1 MVPHPY
7 KSLTHFSG
15 HITFFLVTCLCLIF
29 RVLEVEPTSLKR
41 YEFSLIRMGTAFRMV
56 FYAQDPGIASQA
68 STEAFERIE
77 QLEQILSDYRE
88 ESELNRICGTAFR
101 APQRVSPELFHVL
114 ERSLHFSELSEGTFD
129 VTIGP
134 VVKLWREARRE
145 KRLPDAE
152 RLSRARLAVGF
163 QNVVLDSETGTVFLK
178 RDDMKLDLGAIA
190 KGYAAD
196 QALAVLRGYGIN
208 RILIDAGGDL
218 SLGDPPPGSR
228 GWDIRIHE
236 WDKEP
241 RSEGLWLRLRN
252 VGIATSGDTFQFL
265 EKQGEHLSHI
275 INPSDGIGIRD
286 SVSTTVIAQD
296 GISADALATALSIL
310 PVSKALALADSLENV
325 SAFLVRRNGNKVL
338 CFKSRN
344 FPAFSR

>member
-1 MVPHPY
+1 MAHRLY
-7 KSLTHFSG
+7 KSLTHSSV
-15 HITFFLVTCLCLIF
+15 HLTFFLVTCLCLIF
-29 RVLEVEPTSLKR
+29 RVLQVDPTSLKR
-41 YEFSLIRMGTAFRMV
+41 YEFSLIRMGTSFRMV

-68 STEAFERIE
+68 SSEAFERIE

-88 ESELNRICGTAFR
+88 ESELNRICRTAFQS
-101 APQRVSPELFHVL
+101 PQRVSPELFYVL
-114 ERSLHFSELSEGTFD
+114 QRSLHFSELSEGSFD

-134 VVKLWREARRE
+134 VVKLWREARHD

-163 QNVVLDSETGTVFLK
+163 QNLVLDSKTRTVFLK

-196 QALAVLRGYGIN
+196 QALAVLREYGIN
-208 RILIDAGGDL
+208 RTLVDAGGDL

-228 GWDIRIHE
+228 GWEIQIQE

-241 RSEGLWLRLRN
+241 KSEDLWLRLHN
-252 VGIATSGDTFQFL
+252 VGVATSGDTFQFL
-265 EKQGEHLSHI
+265 EKQGEHFSHI
-275 INPSDGIGIRD
+275 INPSDAIGVRD

-310 PVSKALALADSLENV
+310 PVSKAIALADSLENV
-325 SAFLVRRNGNKVL
+325 SAFLVRRNGNKLL
-338 CFKSRN
+338 CFKSKS